1 MAKLDT
7 PLSLGL
13 RIEAARKSKG
23 LTQDE
28 LAAFSECSLGTI
40 IKLEKGSNIA
50 THTLFRALAALGIT
64 IEILEQKTDF
74 RALRELQEQR
84 DR

>member
-1 MAKLDT
+1 MAKLDI

-13 RIEAARKSKG
+13 RIEAVRKSKG
-23 LTQDE
+23 LTHDE
-28 LAAFSECSLGTI
+28 LAAFSECSHRTI
-40 IKLEKGSNIA
+40 IKLEKGGSIA

-64 IEILEQKTDF
+64 MDILEQKTDF
-74 RALRELQEQR
+74 SALVELQEER